1 MAVLLTFFLALL
13 FCFFAIAADEAGLK
27 LAAKFA
33 ATIFFSLLLG
43 LGLGIIAKFLTG

>member
-1 MAVLLTFFLALL
+1 MAVLLTFFIALL

-33 ATIFFSLLLG
+33 ELIFFCLLLG
-43 LGLGIIAKFLTG
+43 LGLSFIIKFLVG